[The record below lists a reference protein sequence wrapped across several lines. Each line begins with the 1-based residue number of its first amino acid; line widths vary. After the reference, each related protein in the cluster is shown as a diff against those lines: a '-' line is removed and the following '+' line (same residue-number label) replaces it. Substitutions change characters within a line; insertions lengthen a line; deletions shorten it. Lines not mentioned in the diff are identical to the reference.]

1 MPQFFQGF
9 RLLDHLLLQLPGS
22 FDFSHHF
29 GRIAGLLKC
38 RLDEVPHQGFKVAEA
53 KHFNDA
59 SAKVR
64 MKKAVLPK
72 GVKSP
77 IVGFEFFRTGNV
89 NDVAVRAGFE
99 HWFSCVSSSWK
110 DVKSRFR
117 GWTVHWVS
125 ANFVCKHNFGL
136 KNFAPLKIFQKKK
149 KKKRKCSDRVE
160 GKCDAIFFQKN
171 FGAKF

>member
-1 MPQFFQGF
+1 MAQFLDGF
-9 RLLDHLLLQLPGS
+9 GLLLDLLLQFPSG
-22 FDFSHHF
+22 FNFIDHF
-29 GRIAGLLKC
+29 RLNTGLLKG
-38 RLDEVPHQGFKVAEA
+38 RLNEVPHQGFQVAKA

-99 HWFSCVSSSWK
+99 HWFSCVSSS
-110 DVKSRFR
+110 
-117 GWTVHWVS
+117 
-125 ANFVCKHNFGL
+125 
-136 KNFAPLKIFQKKK
+136 
-149 KKKRKCSDRVE
+149 
-160 GKCDAIFFQKN
+160 
-171 FGAKF
+171 